1 MRGNENQSKTK
12 SKVTLIALCLVV
24 LVFAFVITSVIEI
37 RQIYLYKQ
45 RISSQERQIKELQN
59 AKDYYKS
66 LSNSEPYD
74 ADDIIFEEE

>member
-12 SKVTLIALCLVV
+12 SKVTLIALCLV
-24 LVFAFVITSVIEI
+24 AFMFLLAIVSVVEI

-66 LSNSEPYD
+66 LSNNEPYD